1 MNARVRHS
9 SPRSVLARSRAARRS
24 GLAVAGCFVLGLAC
38 TAPSTASAQDPVGA
52 VQGHF
57 LASTAPDFGG
67 ALSADLWFPIG
78 ILRLGGF
85 LGVGAVPSPNDMYN
99 RIFMPVGASVALEL
113 GGDKVGLSLR
123 ARGGMWGGAT
133 QAVKITAGGFVG
145 GGAWLLFR
153 LSESVNLSVGMDV
166 WGLFGDGETA
176 LFAPGVGL
184 TWNPI
189 EGT

>member
-1 MNARVRHS
+1 MMSARARQLSH
-9 SPRSVLARSRAARRS
+9 RSRLALAPACLVAAA
-24 GLAVAGCFVLGLAC
+24 LASA
-38 TAPSTASAQDPVGA
+38 APSRVAAQDPVGA

-57 LASTAPDFGG
+57 LASTAPDVGG

-78 ILRLGGF
+78 IFRIGGF
-85 LGVGAVPSPNDMYN
+85 LGVGAVPSPNDVYN
-99 RIFMPVGASVALEL
+99 RIFMPVGASVALEIA
-113 GGDKVGLSLR
+113 GDVVGVSLR

-145 GGAWLLFR
+145 GGAWLLFH
-153 LSESVNLSVGMDV
+153 LSEAVSVSVGMDV

-184 TWNPI
+184 TWTPI
-189 EGT
+189 EGS